1 MNKNL
6 ILDNIQTINKLN
18 KIAKYFIVI
27 FLGSLLFAIS
37 ARIKID
43 IPPVPVTLQTLVLL
57 VFAMTVGWRISLA
70 TFTLY
75 LFEGSIGLPFFTNPP
90 YGGFPYLLGPSGG
103 YLLGMLI
110 ASFLV
115 GYLAEKN
122 YDKQYLKSL
131 LSIFL
136 GTFTI
141 FFFGI
146 IWLTYWLSIQ
156 PETTIVFLCE
166 REAVMCNT
174 DIWNFSQ
181 SLNLA
186 LVLGLFKFL
195 LTEPIKIA
203 LAASITPLIWS
214 YLKK

>member
-43 IPPVPVTLQTLVLL
+43 IPPVSVTLQTLVLL

>member
-174 DIWNFSQ
+174 NIWNFSQ

>member
-203 LAASITPLIWS
+203 LAASITPLI
-214 YLKK
+214 

>member
-75 LFEGSIGLPFFTNPP
+75 LFEGSIGLTFFTNPP